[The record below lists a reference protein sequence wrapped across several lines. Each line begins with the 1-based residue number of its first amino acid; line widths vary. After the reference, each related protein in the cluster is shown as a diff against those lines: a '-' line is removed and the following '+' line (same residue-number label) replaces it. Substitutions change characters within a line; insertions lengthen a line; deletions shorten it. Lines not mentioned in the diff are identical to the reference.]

1 MLSRRIDVGVGLVA
15 AALALLL
22 LFVVIPY
29 GVVTPRRVRLI
40 VLSPLFWPTILGGAL
55 LACGLFLAIKT
66 YLRPI
71 DAAIEAPFE
80 PFDHGAV
87 VRLGAFTALILL
99 YYLSIL
105 HLGMILA
112 SIAASAAMIFITRSR
127 FRYLGLLCALLLPLA
142 LYAFFYHVAGV
153 PVPQGVLVRL
163 P

>member
-1 MLSRRIDVGVGLVA
+1 MLSRRIDVGVGLIA
-15 AALALLL
+15 AALGLLL

-55 LACGLFLAIKT
+55 LACGLLLAIKT

-71 DAAIEAPFE
+71 DAAPFE

-99 YYLSIL
+99 YYLGIPY
-105 HLGMILA
+105 LGMVLA
-112 SIAASAAMIFITRSR
+112 SIAAFAATIFITRSR